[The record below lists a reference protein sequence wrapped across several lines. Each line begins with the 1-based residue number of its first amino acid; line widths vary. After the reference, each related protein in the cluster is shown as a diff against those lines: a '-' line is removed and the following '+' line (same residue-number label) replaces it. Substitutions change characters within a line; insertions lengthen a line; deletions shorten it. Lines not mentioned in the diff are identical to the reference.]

1 MRYGMLIDLSKCIG
15 CAACVMA
22 CKVENGTLTGVYWC
36 NVYTKEIGKYP
47 RVKKRTMP
55 SACMHCTNAPCVKAC
70 PTGASYH
77 TEEGLVLVDYD
88 KCIGCRVCL
97 NACPYNARH
106 YNFTDQRKNPY
117 YEGMEMTPFEKVKN
131 KNHPIGKAGK
141 CILCKDRLNDGKKPA
156 CVQTC
161 PTQCRIFGDLDEPN
175 SEVSIAIRNNGAKPL
190 YAHLGTK
197 PSVYYIG
204 SI

>member
-1 MRYGMLIDLSKCIG
+1 
-15 CAACVMA
+15 
-22 CKVENGTLTGVYWC
+22 
-36 NVYTKEIGKYP
+36 
-47 RVKKRTMP
+47 
-55 SACMHCTNAPCVKAC
+55 
-70 PTGASYH
+70 
-77 TEEGLVLVDYD
+77 
-88 KCIGCRVCL
+88 
-97 NACPYNARH
+97 
-106 YNFTDQRKNPY
+106 
-117 YEGMEMTPFEKVKN
+117 MTPFEKVKN